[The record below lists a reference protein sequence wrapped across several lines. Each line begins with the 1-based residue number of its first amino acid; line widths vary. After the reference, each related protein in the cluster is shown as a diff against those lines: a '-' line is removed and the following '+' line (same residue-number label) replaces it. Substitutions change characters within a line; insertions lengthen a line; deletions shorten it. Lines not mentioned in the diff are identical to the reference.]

1 MYKIVTPT
9 YKTIKHLNFLLD
21 LDQELENQRGLSRL
35 TGPACKP
42 TAVMS
47 LLDTSE
53 SDSVGIFAEMDFSN
67 MKRPS

>member
-1 MYKIVTPT
+1 MCKIVRPT
-9 YKTIKHLNFLLD
+9 HKTVKHLNFLLD
-21 LDQELENQRGLSRL
+21 LGQELESQRGLSRL

-47 LLDTSE
+47 LPDTSE
-53 SDSVGIFAEMDFSN
+53 SDSVGMVAEMDFSN